1 MKIYNSH
8 RVILFIKEFF
18 IYWFLILSNP
28 KWNSSVNIK
37 IYHIRLNVDC
47 ENKML
52 IGLLKWLGLLE
63 QAKE

>member
-1 MKIYNSH
+1 MKINNSH

-18 IYWFLILSNP
+18 IYWFLILSNS

-37 IYHIRLNVDC
+37 IYHIRLNVHC

-52 IGLLKWLGLLE
+52 VGLLKWLGLLM